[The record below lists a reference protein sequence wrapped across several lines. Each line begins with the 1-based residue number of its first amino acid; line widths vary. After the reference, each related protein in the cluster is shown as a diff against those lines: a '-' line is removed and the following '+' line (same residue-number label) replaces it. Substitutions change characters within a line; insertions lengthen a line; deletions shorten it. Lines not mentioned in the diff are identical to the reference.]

1 MKAIGQIT
9 KKVKKGKVTH
19 LEFDAEYI
27 NDHS

>member
-1 MKAIGQIT
+1 MMKAIGQIT
-9 KKVKKGKVTH
+9 KVKKGKVTH